1 MFSTFDT
8 FNDLRQRSQGVG
20 AFNFSTAEILKGIVN
35 GVVEEKHP
43 TIVATSEHEAD
54 FLTFEVAVKMVQAW
68 REKMD
73 WPIFLNLDHGH
84 SLATIKSALAAGY
97 DMVHF
102 DGSSLSFE
110 ENVKRTKEVVNY
122 TRDFEKKEGKRI
134 VVEGELGYLRG
145 SSTVHQE
152 KMKIEEKDL
161 TKPEE
166 ALDFITKTGVDSLAI
181 AIGNIHGVF
190 VNSEQR
196 LHLNRLKEIKEAVG
210 SQVFLVLHGGS
221 GTPEDDLRAA
231 AKIGITKFNFN
242 TELRMAWS
250 KVARQNFRDNPQE
263 IVPYRLLLPAVDA
276 VKRVVQNKVKILRGE

>member
-1 MFSTFDT
+1 
-8 FNDLRQRSQGVG
+8 
-20 AFNFSTAEILKGIVN
+20 AFNFSTAEILKGIVE

-43 TIVATSEHEAD
+43 TIVATSEHEAG
-54 FLTFEVAVKMVQAW
+54 FLTFRVAAKMVQAW
-68 REKMD
+68 REELN

-84 SLATIKSALAAGY
+84 SLETIKSALMAGY

-110 ENVKRTKEVVNY
+110 ENVQKTKEVVSY
-122 TRDFEKKEGKRI
+122 VRDFEKKEKRKI

-145 SSTVHQE
+145 SSTIHQE
-152 KMKIEEKDL
+152 KMEIEEKDL

-166 ALDFITKTGVDSLAI
+166 ALNFITQTNVDSLAI
-181 AIGNIHGVF
+181 AIGNIHGIF
-190 VNSEQR
+190 VGSEQK
-196 LHLNRLKEIKEAVG
+196 LHLDRLKEIKEAVG
-210 SQVFLVLHGGS
+210 EQVFLVLHGGS
-221 GTPEDDLRAA
+221 GTPKEDLAMA

-242 TELRMAWS
+242 TELRLAWS

-276 VKRVVQNKVKILRGE
+276 VKRTVQNKVEILKG